1 MQKEKEQNNKYS
13 SDWIPY
19 IEEVKRYKEFADNFK
34 NKTVDPYISEIKRYK
49 KYAWNVYRFNRNN

>member
-1 MQKEKEQNNKYS
+1 MRKEKERNNEYS

-49 KYAWNVYRFNRNN
+49 KYAWDVYRFNRNN